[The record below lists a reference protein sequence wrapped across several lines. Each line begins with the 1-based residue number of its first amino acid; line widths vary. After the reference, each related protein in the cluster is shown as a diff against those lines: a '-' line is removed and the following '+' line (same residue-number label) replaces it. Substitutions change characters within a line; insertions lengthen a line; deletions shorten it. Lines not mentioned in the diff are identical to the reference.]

1 MAALAAAVY
10 LAVPAAIASAWS
22 AWLALFLAGCALS
35 GIWTAAIVLLG
46 QRFAGAEL
54 SSAYVAGGILYGIGS
69 IAGPL
74 VTGLIVDR
82 TSMTALPLVLAG
94 FCIVYLPFGLLRD
107 RNSPLRPR

>member
-1 MAALAAAVY
+1 MTALTAAIY
-10 LAVPAAIASAWS
+10 LAIPGVMGSV
-22 AWLALFLAGCALS
+22 WLAWPVLFLAGCALS

-74 VTGLIVDR
+74 LTGLIADR
-82 TSMTALPLVLAG
+82 TSLAAVPLVLAG
-94 FCIVYLPFGLLRD
+94 FCVAYLPLGLLRE
-107 RNSPLRPR
+107 REATLRP